1 MHAFINTNKNTLAL
15 VLDFFHAVSRNTH
28 ILGILIFQT
37 NPWSYLEL
45 VKVIHTNGANEL
57 NIRSEISS
65 RILLVYFLIAL
76 Y

>member
-37 NPWSYLEL
+37 NP
-45 VKVIHTNGANEL
+45 
-57 NIRSEISS
+57 
-65 RILLVYFLIAL
+65 
-76 Y
+76 